1 MGGLSESVS
10 GVLCVNRVFCRYGLL
25 QGAAPKMP
33 GCSCS
38 ASILRCLWA
47 SVVVSVV
54 GFFHPVFPVRCS
66 RKSVW
71 CFHGRL
77 GGARHAHLRR
87 SSAGLVAH
95 GLWSFCTAR
104 TAFLKT
110 FLCVWWGYV
119 RMFLRSAF
127 SGVGMGVSDGV
138 TE

>member
-1 MGGLSESVS
+1 MFVFGPHFCVAWGFRRRVRRGGVSRPVLPS
-10 GVLCVNRVFCRYGLL
+10 GV
-25 QGAAPKMP
+25 PE
-33 GCSCS
+33 
-38 ASILRCLWA
+38 
-47 SVVVSVV
+47 
-54 GFFHPVFPVRCS
+54 
-66 RKSVW
+66 KSGG

-77 GGARHAHLRR
+77 GGARHAHLSR

-110 FLCVWWGYV
+110 FLCVCWGTF

-127 SGVGMGVSDGV
+127 RGVGMGVSEGV